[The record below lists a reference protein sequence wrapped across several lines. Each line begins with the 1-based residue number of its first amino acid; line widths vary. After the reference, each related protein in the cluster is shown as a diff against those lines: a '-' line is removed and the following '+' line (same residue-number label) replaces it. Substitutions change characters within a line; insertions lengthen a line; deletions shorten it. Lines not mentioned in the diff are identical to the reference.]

1 MPSPI
6 KLKPHLTTEQLYQ
19 RYRHC
24 QQPREKTR
32 WRALYLIAKGG
43 IANQVAKRVGRS
55 SGWMT
60 NLARR
65 YNQLGAAGVADQRTQ
80 SKPSPPPT
88 LTDKQR
94 QALATALRH
103 PPADGG
109 LWSAPK
115 VVDWIKQKTG
125 KAVHLTTAWRTM
137 RALGFTLQVPRPQH
151 RQAASEEEQAA
162 FKKACRDRRGGEGG
176 TPARYG

>member
-65 YNQLGAAGVADQRTQ
+65 YNQLGAAGVADQYTQ
-80 SKPSPPPT
+80 PKPSPPPT
-88 LTDKQR
+88 LNAKQA
-94 QALATALRH
+94 QALQQALRG
-103 PPADGG
+103 PAPDGG
-109 LWSAPK
+109 LWTAPK
-115 VVDWIKQKTG
+115 VAAWIRQKTG
-125 KAVHLTTAWRTM
+125 KQVHPTTAWRAM
-137 RALGFTLQVPRPQH
+137 RAAGFTLQVPRPQH
-151 RQAASEEEQAA
+151 RQAATQEEQSA
-162 FKKACRDRRGGEGG
+162 FKKSLPRRSL
-176 TPARYG
+176 P